1 MYYET
6 NCTCIDIKE
15 WKKLMKGARKCS
27 YQRLIKK
34 IKRELPSL
42 YQGLALQYYNPFEEQ
57 CKQTKTHY
65 ILVHSSIEYFL
76 HK

>member
-27 YQRLIKK
+27 YQRLVKK

-42 YQGLALQYYNPFEEQ
+42 YQSLALQYYNSFE
-57 CKQTKTHY
+57 K
-65 ILVHSSIEYFL
+65 
-76 HK
+76 